1 MTAGAFDMLEV
12 EIDALDAVVAMVRAD
27 FAWACPMENKLI
39 VKKKKRGV
47 CDCKVGGWRRRD
59 TYTEMARAEKGL
71 SVES

>member
-27 FAWACPMENKLI
+27 FAWACPMENELI

-47 CDCKVGGWRRRD
+47 CDCVGGRRRRD
-59 TYTEMARAEKGL
+59 TNTEMARAEKGL